1 MTAEETFKARIV
13 AELHIRQAYAHLRGG
28 FVAIDQLAIDQ
39 LAIDLNPAA
48 PGTMESL
55 IREVALDDDSP
66 VEFYNPPDRSAVQLP
81 SDGRAAARAW
91 IEQHDPDELPFGMR

>member
-1 MTAEETFKARIV
+1 MASDSDDTVKARVV

-28 FVAIDQLAIDQ
+28 FVAIDQLAID
-39 LAIDLNPAA
+39 LNPAA
-48 PGTMESL
+48 PGTMASL

-81 SDGRAAARAW
+81 SDGREAAQAW

>member
-1 MTAEETFKARIV
+1 MTAEKTLKARIV
-13 AELHIRQAYAHLRGG
+13 AELHIRQAYAHLRDG
-28 FVAIDQLAIDQ
+28 FVAIDQ

-55 IREVALDDDSP
+55 IREVALNDDSP

-81 SDGRAAARAW
+81 SDGREAARAW
-91 IEQHDPDELPFGMR
+91 IECHDPDELPFTMR

>member
-1 MTAEETFKARIV
+1 MASDDTSKARVV

-28 FVAIDQLAIDQ
+28 FVAIDQLAID
-39 LAIDLNPAA
+39 LDPAS
-48 PGTMESL
+48 PGTMDSL
-55 IREVALDDDSP
+55 IRELAIDDDSP